1 MDWGIVKNNKLQVMK
16 IQVPK
21 WYLNSVFIE
30 KRNGIWTVDL
40 SLVKY
45 HIDKA
50 YDVNISFITNIS
62 VKVNTTTNNTNIMQY
77 WIMSL

>member
-21 WYLNSVFIE
+21 WYLNKVFIE
-30 KRNGIWTVDL
+30 KRNGICTVDL

-45 HIDKA
+45 QIDNA

-62 VKVNTTTNNTNIMQY
+62 VKVKTTTNNTNTMQY